1 MENKAALAQGALQR
15 AFEFNLNAMVITDM
29 GSKIVAVNR
38 AFEKLTEYRYEEV
51 AGKDPKVLSA
61 GMTDRLTYAQ
71 MWESLDAQGW
81 WEGELLDRKKGGEV
95 YSKHLRIDRVPGVG
109 YVGQFMDIT
118 DRKRTEERAKM
129 LERLDPLTGLQN
141 KTAFME
147 QAEAEA
153 QKAKASGSKV
163 AVVHI
168 DLSGFKRINETM
180 GMRAGDEALKEV
192 SCLLAQVADSE
203 QLLCRWSA
211 DKFLMLLPEADG
223 IRLNVATS
231 KVLSLLGNPLHLA
244 QGSARVMANLG
255 VSMYPSD
262 GEKLLDL
269 ALKAEQAVG
278 IAKSM
283 GPGKVYF
290 YDEKDARDNAE
301 IGSIE
306 QELLEALETRAL
318 DAWLQ
323 PKFSCDGKELCGY
336 EALARWKRKDGSQMP
351 PGKFVRVAELCG
363 HQDRLDMLV
372 ASKAMEIFLSLP
384 ARAREACVLAVN
396 ASPKSIGPDFAVRW
410 LNLAKACGLEA
421 QKLEI
426 EITETAVASNAAEVA
441 RQLGL
446 LRKAGV
452 RIALDDFGV
461 GQSSLSMLKGMP
473 LDTIKIDKAFVDSL
487 PGDGV
492 DAAIVDA
499 AINVAKKLGLSTVA
513 EGVERPEQAQDL
525 MRRGCDKIQGYL
537 YAKPMDAQ
545 ALRGWLAE
553 FFEGLGGL

>member
-1 MENKAALAQGALQR
+1 MEKKAALARGALQR
-15 AFEFNLNAMVITDM
+15 AFEFNLNAMVVTDM
-29 GSKIVAVNR
+29 ARKIVAVNR

-61 GMTDRLTYAQ
+61 GMTDRQTYAR
-71 MWESLDAQGW
+71 MWESLDEQGW

-147 QAEAEA
+147 QAEAQA
-153 QKAKASGSKV
+153 QKAKASGSKI

-223 IRLNVATS
+223 IRLNLATS

-244 QGSARVMANLG
+244 QGTARLMANLG
-255 VSMYPSD
+255 VSMYPTD

-306 QELLEALETRAL
+306 QELLEALESKAL
-318 DAWLQ
+318 EAWLQ

-336 EALARWKRKDGSQMP
+336 EALARWRRKDGQQMP

-372 ASKAMEIFLSLP
+372 ASKAMELFLSLP
-384 ARAREACVLAVN
+384 QPAREGCVLAVN
-396 ASPKSIGPDFAVRW
+396 ASPKSIGPDFAQRW
-410 LNLAKACGLEA
+410 LNLAESCGLAA

-492 DAAIVDA
+492 DSAIVDA

-513 EGVERPEQAQDL
+513 EGVERPDQAQDL

-537 YAKPMDAQ
+537 YAKPMDGV
-545 ALRGWLAE
+545 ALRAWLDA
-553 FFEGLGGL
+553 FFAARKKN